1 MSDSVLL
8 FVRLAQSEASGL
20 PRCARNDGVFASLR
34 VRLLDCRVGGRL
46 LAMTVRVIAS
56 DSVAIQG
63 VGGER

>member
-1 MSDSVLL
+1 
-8 FVRLAQSEASGL
+8 
-20 PRCARNDGVFASLR
+20 